1 MRFSTKVMAVGL
13 CAALAPVC
21 VVPAQAKVT
30 QQGRQVVVE
39 GQRKSTWSPYINATV
54 RPDGHGLFDFDHPE
68 AAAEVLKYGLS
79 TDVYVN
85 EAKMPVDWNATPETL
100 SRDDGTDTVVYT
112 QTFNGVEVKRT
123 INIFDNIIQYTV
135 TATNV
140 SGAPVNVRV
149 EAVSDIMG
157 NHGQLRAQQYF
168 DGEIRVSPEK
178 PGHTVRVK
186 FANAGFGVGP
196 TAEKAKESRND
207 NDARFQAGRWSKS
220 LAAGEKLEAET
231 QARFIPQPAA
241 FDSDGDGLRNSWERV
256 GMKLSSG
263 KSLPIHQWGADENK
277 PDLFLQ
283 LHWMRSEWEQ
293 LKCDRKESFAASVE
307 GFTQFADCAR
317 ANTKDYAPSPEIL
330 KQLEERFAKQGINLH
345 IVAGPEY
352 VSSSMSSM
360 KEADREGGKTE
371 DYAKEFMPGLADPK
385 LAKDEWAYALYA
397 QNQFISAR
405 ERLLGERKAVFRV
418 GVIGDTISRGDSS
431 TGLALVNDS
440 VFFVANH
447 PEMTTQEQLR
457 NTILHEFGHTLN
469 LLHYGAHVE
478 SNTAPA
484 RDDLEEYNSVMSY
497 AHQFNQFNFAEKETH
512 GHDETGREFQ
522 IPADWAN
529 LNLPGANVGQG
540 HIGVNDETDKENDKD
555 DHDHDHSHGEESMP
569 VLTEGDVKELVIN
582 AASNNKYKAG
592 FRLNETAN
600 GDNGVVAQLGDDNV
614 LRGTI
619 SNLGDVDERFKV
631 SVNYGSGVFQQSYD
645 LKPAGKVGDE
655 KQVDIK
661 LDRAAFLDKPVV
673 PLSVVVT
680 NSRGTEV
687 FSQSYNVSALNYT
700 REEMAKVLAE
710 VLASDAPE
718 YVKDMARRKLQPK
731 DKTEGT
737 SNAPAAQKPK
747 TQQPPANGDGAV
759 SPVAIIIGVLLAIGG
774 LGAALAGWAMSQGMI

>member
-1 MRFSTKVMAVGL
+1 MAVGL

-39 GQRKSTWSPYINATV
+39 GQQKSTWSPYINATV
-54 RPDGHGLFDFDHPE
+54 RPDGQGLFDFDHPE

-149 EAVSDIMG
+149 ESVSDIMG

-178 PGHTVRVK
+178 PGHTARVK
-186 FANAGFGVGP
+186 FANADRFGVGP

-207 NDARFQAGRWSKS
+207 NDARYQAGRWSKS

-582 AASNNKYKAG
+582 AASNNKY
-592 FRLNETAN
+592 
-600 GDNGVVAQLGDDNV
+600 
-614 LRGTI
+614 
-619 SNLGDVDERFKV
+619 
-631 SVNYGSGVFQQSYD
+631 
-645 LKPAGKVGDE
+645 
-655 KQVDIK
+655 
-661 LDRAAFLDKPVV
+661 
-673 PLSVVVT
+673 LS
-680 NSRGTEV
+680 
-687 FSQSYNVSALNYT
+687 L
-700 REEMAKVLAE
+700 
-710 VLASDAPE
+710 
-718 YVKDMARRKLQPK
+718 
-731 DKTEGT
+731 
-737 SNAPAAQKPK
+737 
-747 TQQPPANGDGAV
+747 
-759 SPVAIIIGVLLAIGG
+759 IHI
-774 LGAALAGWAMSQGMI
+774 